1 MIRAPRFRIAG
12 LALALLPLSA
22 CGFTPVYGSSAQLKD
37 AGPISIPAIK
47 GRTGHFLRQELIR
60 TVGQGLPGVKGEA
73 ELEIRLAENIER
85 LAFAPDQAASRSD
98 YVGSATWVLRAPT
111 GLPIASGGVVERAS
125 FNFADAAYADL
136 AAQTA
141 AQERL
146 ATLLARSI
154 REQMTIEVGNPRV
167 APSANPTAPDA
178 TPAMPGART
187 TTSDPLLPPSPRNQ

>member
-1 MIRAPRFRIAG
+1 MIRALG

-22 CGFTPVYGSSAQLKD
+22 CGFTPVYGSSAEMAN
-37 AGPISIPAIK
+37 AGPISIPEIK

-60 TVGQGLPGVKGEA
+60 TIGRGLPGVNGEA
-73 ELEIRLAENIER
+73 ELDVKLAERIER
-85 LAFAPDQAASRSD
+85 LAFTPDQAASRSD
-98 YVGSATWVLRAPT
+98 FVGSATWALRAPNGT
-111 GLPIASGGVVERAS
+111 TIATGGVVERAS

-154 REQMTIEVGNPRV
+154 REQMTIEIGNPRPV
-167 APSANPTAPDA
+167 AAPPTA
-178 TPAMPGART
+178 TPATPGAPT
-187 TTSDPLLPPSPRNQ
+187 TTPDPLLPPPPRNP

>member
-1 MIRAPRFRIAG
+1 MIRAAF

-22 CGFTPVYGSSAQLKD
+22 CGFTPVYGSSAEVKD
-37 AGPISIPAIK
+37 AGPISIVEIR

-60 TVGQGLPGVKGEA
+60 TVGQGLPGVKGQA
-73 ELEIRLAENIER
+73 ELEIRLTEGVER
-85 LAFAPDQAASRSD
+85 LAFTPDQAASRSD

-111 GLPIASGGVVERAS
+111 GLPLASGGVVQRAS

-146 ATLLARSI
+146 ASLLARSI
-154 REQMTIEVGNPRV
+154 REQMTIEIGNPRAV
-167 APSANPTAPDA
+167 PAAQPA
-178 TPAMPGART
+178 TPVLTPATPGAPT
-187 TTSDPLLPPSPRNQ
+187 TTPDPLLPPSPRSQ